1 VKTVLVV
8 DDNSYIRIGLR
19 MFLEANDD
27 LEVCGEAASGE
38 EAIAKAE
45 SLKPQLVIMDLA
57 MPKMSGAEAAYAI
70 KRAMPETK
78 VVMFSLYPDPARKD
92 LANSLGVDLV
102 VSKVDGVAGLM
113 DTLRQLMC
121 DHEFRKELDQTSEAA
136 EEGAGSPLLH
146 RLS

>member
-1 VKTVLVV
+1 VKTVLIV

-19 MFLEANDD
+19 MFLEAHED
-27 LEVCGEAASGE
+27 LQVCGEASDGE
-38 EAIAKAE
+38 DAIVKAA

-70 KRAMPETK
+70 KSAMPETK

-92 LANSLGVDLV
+92 MAKSLGADLV

-113 DTLRQLMC
+113 DTLRELMS
-121 DHEFRKELDQTSEAA
+121 DHEFRKELEHVSDATEVA
-136 EEGAGSPLLH
+136 
-146 RLS
+146 

>member
-1 VKTVLVV
+1 MKTVLVV

-27 LEVCGEAASGE
+27 LQVCGEASSGE

-57 MPKMSGAEAAYAI
+57 MPKMSGAEAAYVI

-113 DTLRQLMC
+113 DTLRELMC
-121 DHEFRKELDQTSEAA
+121 DHEFRKELDHASDTA
-136 EEGAGSPLLH
+136 EDAGSSLLH
-146 RLS
+146 RVS